1 MRACFNLNNADM
13 TAILLGSYVYNAPIL
28 ADMDALLHIPL
39 VIINDTDSSDRA
51 LLEAI
56 GFRYQMVDGS
66 LKKEELITALE
77 MKSSSA
83 LIVDLN
89 RIHISRSI
97 KEKEK
102 AEILMGV
109 AESGKWKEITCGI
122 VPLFLCSP
130 SFKIEDVFGSQY
142 MAVEFSEIPGRYIR
156 SRDFVPRAEDLGLI
170 ENWIARLN
178 HSSQEERALR
188 ASICFAYP
196 KLADQESVYERLQKL
211 AGHILE
217 QNSNKFD
224 GNEIDLQFIA
234 DFRDYIFRER
244 TVTAYQLP
252 ELKQLPDMDNSI
264 FFTPGLESFYM
275 SQMLFSRICGR
286 SLSKYF
292 GQTLIK
298 KELQRRNILIC
309 PSAVTYTSKMSYRNE
324 QNEFIRKSMLRFAT
338 QAFDNPWEESI
349 SQLCIDEEDE
359 DGVL

>member
-1 MRACFNLNNADM
+1 MRVCFDLSNADM
-13 TAILLGSYVYNAPIL
+13 TAIVLGSYVYNAPIL
-28 ADMDALLHIPL
+28 ADMNALLHIPL
-39 VIINDTDSSDRA
+39 VIINDTENSDRA

-83 LIVDLN
+83 LIVDLS
-89 RIHISRSI
+89 RIHTSRSI

-130 SFKIEDVFGSQY
+130 SFKIEDVFESQY
-142 MAVEFSEIPGRYIR
+142 MAVEFSEIPGGDIR
-156 SRDFVPRAEDLGLI
+156 SRDLVPRSEDLGLVADL
-170 ENWIARLN
+170 IARLN

-196 KLADQESVYERLQKL
+196 KLVDKESVYERLQKL
-211 AGHILE
+211 AGHILM
-217 QNSNKFD
+217 QNNNKFD
-224 GNEIDLQFIA
+224 ANDIDIQFVA
-234 DFRDYIFRER
+234 DFRDYIFREG
-244 TVTAYQLP
+244 TVAAYQLP
-252 ELKQLPDMDNSI
+252 ELKQSPDMDNSI
-264 FFTPGLESFYM
+264 FFTPGLESFYL
-275 SQMLFSRICGR
+275 SQTLFSRICSR

-309 PSAVTYTSKMSYRNE
+309 PSEVTYTSKMSYRNQ

-349 SQLCIDEEDE
+349 SQICVDEED
-359 DGVL
+359 